1 MDAQVFTD
9 YFDRHLSAEERTLIS
24 AKTPSLAL
32 ALFQEI
38 IDVNHTFNQI
48 KRHILDLL
56 LSNVDT
62 GMLKVQFFYSEL
74 IKEIVKISK
83 TNKPNPLNLR
93 ADAHIDCTLF
103 NDSRSIMYFCFHGQV
118 DKISSFGVNLN
129 KRVDNM
135 VENVLDNVL
144 LEYGLNQ
151 SKEVISPIIENIYDY
166 LAFAVYVG
174 YFGNVDSL
182 DSTIKEFQ
190 QQITPFSE
198 QIHLNNT
205 IQNSHDNQLN
215 LKI

>member
-1 MDAQVFTD
+1 
-9 YFDRHLSAEERTLIS
+9 
-24 AKTPSLAL
+24 
-32 ALFQEI
+32 
-38 IDVNHTFNQI
+38 
-48 KRHILDLL
+48 
-56 LSNVDT
+56 
-62 GMLKVQFFYSEL
+62 
-74 IKEIVKISK
+74 
-83 TNKPNPLNLR
+83 
-93 ADAHIDCTLF
+93 
-103 NDSRSIMYFCFHGQV
+103 
-118 DKISSFGVNLN
+118 
-129 KRVDNM
+129 M